1 MKRIVV
7 VSLSLASSALIAMAV
22 SGCVREEIGPTN
34 FHTSAYI
41 EHDAPSG
48 DEPQIATNA
57 HATSRPDHSD
67 SSSDSIAPLTG
78 ATAIA
83 TNDTTMSRNLLLGLL
98 LSLALT
104 GAHAGCVEEQA

>member
-1 MKRIVV
+1 MKRI
-7 VSLSLASSALIAMAV
+7 LAYAFLASSALIATGV

-48 DEPQIATNA
+48 DEPQDLNQCA
-57 HATSRPDHSD
+57 ATSGARPIRFVGR
-67 SSSDSIAPLTG
+67 SIAPLTG

-83 TNDTTMSRNLLLGLL
+83 TNDTIMSRNLLLGLL